1 MYKRLENV
9 VLLTFAALALGLGF
23 WGYAIAGSDYSPP
36 TGHPVNPFTWLEG
49 VRCLISAIGLIRCVD
64 LFQPLKDPWQL
75 VVAQFA
81 VPGVALLTAAQIF
94 LVSLRKDIRTA
105 LARHTINHTIVC
117 GVGDVGMQV
126 IQNLRGAGNHVV
138 AIDLVNDSPNAATCE
153 KCRVPVLQGD
163 AKNPQVLL
171 ASGVRRADTVIVC
184 TGSDAENM
192 DVALQVK
199 SLLSARSYRLPRK
212 IQVLTQLR
220 NEWLYKKLINTDKKS
235 LGSANVD
242 LRLFNPFTNAARMLI
257 KRLRLPPSP
266 EYDAGTFVVIGF
278 GAYGREATLHL
289 IRAAL
294 VGLNSN
300 LNILVI
306 DQKADLLKEKFL
318 VKNPA
323 AAELAS
329 LNFVTASVV
338 PGSPDI
344 KNIVEEKLRSAGP
357 LLGVA
362 IALGE
367 DEVSLCAALEI
378 RSLLDRMERLRVPVY
393 VRLEHYRQL
402 GELVSNV
409 ESICRFN
416 DRLQV
421 FGTLEEILSP
431 GVLFGSRLDA
441 LAQALHEDYRRRSQE
456 NINQQANVPWHELP
470 EFMKMS
476 NRWRADHTPLLL
488 ALAGFHVEEDV
499 KSPVVLE
506 LTAEETELLAQLEHR
521 RFTIERRL
529 VDWMSGESR
538 RHLQRKHP
546 HLADWSMLEEEQ
558 RDWNRKEVAKLPRL
572 LAGLGVELRRER
584 KIRAYGAALATAA
597 AELDSILAGPQSAH
611 YVLVVDLDEPQA
623 RSIAERAL
631 SLHSVSF
638 WLFSREEPREFF
650 QRQSRE
656 SSSGMQAV
664 IERAEGW
671 IPREQVAMR
680 ES

>member
-9 VLLTFAALALGLGF
+9 VLVAFAALALGLGF
-23 WGYAIAGSDYSPP
+23 WGYAIAGHNYSPPSDYSSPIF
-36 TGHPVNPFTWLEG
+36 NPIRPFLWLECI
-49 VRCLISAIGLIRCVD
+49 RCLISAIGLIRCVD
-64 LFQPLKDPWQL
+64 LFQPFRDPWQL

-138 AIDLVNDSPNAATCE
+138 AIDLVNDSANAATCE

-192 DVALQVK
+192 DVALQIK
-199 SLLSARSYRLPRK
+199 SLLSARSYRMPRK

-294 VGLNSN
+294 VGLNST

-318 VKNPA
+318 VAILPPRSWLLSTLSQRPLCPA
-323 AAELAS
+323 RPISRTS
-329 LNFVTASVV
+329 LKKSCAPRVLYS
-338 PGSPDI
+338 
-344 KNIVEEKLRSAGP
+344 ELRS
-357 LLGVA
+357 
-362 IALGE
+362 
-367 DEVSLCAALEI
+367 
-378 RSLLDRMERLRVPVY
+378 
-393 VRLEHYRQL
+393 RLER
-402 GELVSNV
+402 
-409 ESICRFN
+409 
-416 DRLQV
+416 
-421 FGTLEEILSP
+421 
-431 GVLFGSRLDA
+431 
-441 LAQALHEDYRRRSQE
+441 
-456 NINQQANVPWHELP
+456 
-470 EFMKMS
+470 MK
-476 NRWRADHTPLLL
+476 
-488 ALAGFHVEEDV
+488 
-499 KSPVVLE
+499 
-506 LTAEETELLAQLEHR
+506 
-521 RFTIERRL
+521 
-529 VDWMSGESR
+529 
-538 RHLQRKHP
+538 
-546 HLADWSMLEEEQ
+546 
-558 RDWNRKEVAKLPRL
+558 
-572 LAGLGVELRRER
+572 
-584 KIRAYGAALATAA
+584 
-597 AELDSILAGPQSAH
+597 
-611 YVLVVDLDEPQA
+611 
-623 RSIAERAL
+623 
-631 SLHSVSF
+631 
-638 WLFSREEPREFF
+638 
-650 QRQSRE
+650 
-656 SSSGMQAV
+656 
-664 IERAEGW
+664 
-671 IPREQVAMR
+671 
-680 ES
+680 

>member
-9 VLLTFAALALGLGF
+9 ILVCFAVLAVGLGF
-23 WGYAIAGSDYSPP
+23 WGYAIAGHNYSPP
-36 TGHPVNPFTWLEG
+36 SDYDSPVFNPIRPFLWSECIQ
-49 VRCLISAIGLIRCVD
+49 CLFSAIGLIRCVD
-64 LFQPLKDPWQL
+64 LFQPFRDPWQL

-105 LARHTINHTIVC
+105 LARHSINHTIVC

-126 IQNLRGAGNHVV
+126 IQNLRGAGHHVV

-153 KCRVPVLQGD
+153 KSRVPVLQGD

-171 ASGVRRADTVIVC
+171 ASGVRRADTVVVC

-199 SLLSARSYRLPRK
+199 NLLSQHSYRMPRK
-212 IQVLTQLR
+212 VRVLAQLR
-220 NEWLYKKLINTDKKS
+220 NEWLHKRLINTDKKS
-235 LGSANVD
+235 LGSAHVD
-242 LRLFNPFTNAARMLI
+242 LRLFNPFTNAVRMLI

-294 VGLNSN
+294 VGLNST
-300 LNILVI
+300 LNVLVI
-306 DQKADLLKEKFL
+306 DQNAEVLKERFL
-318 VKNPA
+318 VGNPA
-323 AAELAS
+323 AAEMAS
-329 LNFVTASVV
+329 LHFISASVA

-344 KNIVEEKLRSAGP
+344 KNIIEEKLRSAGP

-362 IALGE
+362 IALG
-367 DEVSLCAALEI
+367 DDQVSLCAALEI

-456 NINQQANVPWHELP
+456 QINQQANVPWHELP

-499 KSPVVLE
+499 NSPLVLE
-506 LTAEETELLAQLEHR
+506 LTADEIEVLAQLEHR

-529 VDWMSGESR
+529 VDWLSGETR
-538 RHLQRKHP
+538 RHLQRRHP
-546 HLADWSMLEEEQ
+546 HLAGWSMLAEDQ
-558 RDWNRKEVAKLPRL
+558 RELEPQGSGQAARATSRPGSGVAPGTEDPRLWGRAGHGGGGTGEHSSRPAIGTLYPDRRPRRAAGARHRGTRLEPPFRRL
-572 LAGLGVELRRER
+572 LALLPRGTAGVL
-584 KIRAYGAALATAA
+584 
-597 AELDSILAGPQSAH
+597 
-611 YVLVVDLDEPQA
+611 
-623 RSIAERAL
+623 
-631 SLHSVSF
+631 
-638 WLFSREEPREFF
+638 
-650 QRQSRE
+650 
-656 SSSGMQAV
+656 
-664 IERAEGW
+664 
-671 IPREQVAMR
+671 
-680 ES
+680 